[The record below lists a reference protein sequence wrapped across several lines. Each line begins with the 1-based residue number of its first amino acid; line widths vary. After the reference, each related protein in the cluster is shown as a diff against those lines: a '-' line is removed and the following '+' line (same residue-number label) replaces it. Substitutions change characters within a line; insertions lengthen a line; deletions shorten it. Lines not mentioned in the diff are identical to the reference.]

1 MPIGRDLIFGVIL
14 IVLMLEATRRV
25 LGPALPIICGAFIAY
40 VFLGPYLPDVVA
52 FKGATLSRF
61 ISQITMDTQAFTV
74 SQLHVSA
81 TVVFLF
87 VMFGT
92 MLDRAGGGAFFTRL
106 AISGLGS
113 VPRRRG

>member
-61 ISQITMDTQAFTV
+61 ISQITMDTQH
-74 SQLHVSA
+74 LRCSA
-81 TVVFLF
+81 ACVRD
-87 VMFGT
+87 GC
-92 MLDRAGGGAFFTRL
+92 
-106 AISGLGS
+106 
-113 VPRRRG
+113 VPLCDVRYDAR